1 MTEHHSATFLEKALD
16 KEATHN
22 PSVALGASILL
33 TSGASQAKQLACSDV
48 CACCCLLC
56 ANKTG

>member
-22 PSVALGASILL
+22 PSVALGTSILQV
-33 TSGASQAKQLACSDV
+33 TSSASRGSLHA
-48 CACCCLLC
+48 LLSL
-56 ANKTG
+56 